1 MAGYIFCPFP
11 LPPPLWGRT
20 QMRGEPRPFPPSQ
33 PSPAQ
38 GEGETAPSGGLK
50 GLRTHASPVIT
61 HDDHHVSCAC
71 VS

>member
-38 GEGETAPSGGLK
+38 GGRSMARCTRVCPNAVWPDLEEPCGERDAQSSGF
-50 GLRTHASPVIT
+50 S
-61 HDDHHVSCAC
+61 
-71 VS
+71 

>member
-38 GEGETAPSGGLK
+38 GGRGNCPQWWIERLEDTC
-50 GLRTHASPVIT
+50 I
-61 HDDHHVSCAC
+61 AC
-71 VS
+71 YYS